1 MDDVIKGPDVV
12 IETRNLSKRYGSFT
26 ALSDVTIS
34 LKKGHIY
41 GFIGEN
47 GAGKTTLLRIISG
60 LSFQTSGELTLFGK
74 STRKEMEQ
82 VRRHIGSTI
91 EAPALYPDYTAME
104 NLELERRLLGN
115 PDRSICGEMLALVG
129 LSEAGRKKVK
139 NFSMGMKQ
147 RLGIAVALLGKPHV
161 LVLDEPVNGLDPKGI
176 TEIRGL
182 LKKLNQEHGTT
193 IMVSSHI
200 LGELRLLATDYIII
214 SQGKIVDALSGEELE
229 AKCRQYI
236 AVRMDNV
243 PLGLTV
249 LERGL
254 TDVRYQVM
262 EDGTVRIYSHVHA
275 VADIARLLQ
284 DNGVLVT
291 GLNVSE
297 QTLEDYYLRVTG
309 GDGRD

>member
-275 VADIARLLQ
+275 VEDIARLLQ